1 MSPHPSLLTHPT
13 PRGGRELAA
22 SPESPRHQPRFSR
35 AGRPSS
41 RHRLALSSLPLL
53 PGARAPPQ
61 PGVGYLAGTAGAA
74 DLRSPPLRSFASGNE
89 VDNAAGRDPGPAS
102 LQAASRPREAEAPEA
117 AAPLREAPAA
127 ASLVSPSA
135 GDLGKKLYRVLC
147 RDMMKADGPNGPPLR
162 APTGTASAARPLLAG
177 KSGGGASDPSTRSPA
192 ANPRASRPA
201 RWAGP
206 PPPTC
211 PGVGGRGEGPS
222 CSG

>member
-1 MSPHPSLLTHPT
+1 MGVRSLR
-13 PRGGRELAA
+13 PRRVPDTSHA
-22 SPESPRHQPRFSR
+22 SPPQAAPPPAAAWHAFR
-35 AGRPSS
+35 AP
-41 RHRLALSSLPLL
+41 
-53 PGARAPPQ
+53 RAPPQ
-61 PGVGYLAGTAGAA
+61 SGAGYLAGTAGAS

-117 AAPLREAPAA
+117 AAPLREARAA

-162 APTGTASAARPLLAG
+162 APTRMASAARTLLAG
-177 KSGGGASDPSTRSPA
+177 KSGGGATDPSTRRPA

-206 PPPTC
+206 SPPTC
-211 PGVGGRGEGPS
+211 PGVGGRGDVGPAPMLGLAGLEIGPAES
-222 CSG
+222 S